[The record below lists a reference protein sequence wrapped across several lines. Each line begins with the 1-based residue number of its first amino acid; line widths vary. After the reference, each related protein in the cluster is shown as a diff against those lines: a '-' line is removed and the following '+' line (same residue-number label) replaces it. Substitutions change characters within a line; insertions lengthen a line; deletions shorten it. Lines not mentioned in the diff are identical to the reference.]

1 MLSQT
6 SKQMLKQKKKKKR
19 RKIKVNRKKT
29 KINLII
35 YQIML
40 HNYRNPVIYIT
51 DMLPDKRYM
60 LVSLLKKTFPVSSRY
75 KQP

>member
-1 MLSQT
+1 
-6 SKQMLKQKKKKKR
+6 MLKQKKKK
-19 RKIKVNRKKT
+19 RKIKVNRKK

-35 YQIML
+35 YQMML

-51 DMLPDKRYM
+51 DMLPDKRYT

-75 KQP
+75 KWP